1 MLPLAELQRGFSH
14 AVLAGDAAGVK
25 IAMGRVSP
33 TAALQVHRNT
43 IIGALVNA
51 LRLTYPS
58 VDALVGEAFFDQ
70 AAAAFA
76 ELNPPATARLAGYGE
91 GFADFLAAHVP
102 SLPYLPDVARLDR
115 AVDRALSCTATTWR
129 TALDG
134 CVALEWP
141 VSLVLLSLSWPA
153 DAIKAA
159 LGDDIALQGIDMA
172 PSPRWLLVWRSGR
185 HAMTR
190 AISAP
195 AAAFMEAML
204 SQRGSGKALA
214 AATAL
219 SADAPAIIQ
228 GEIFTA
234 SFCTVISGE
243 PS

>member
-1 MLPLAELQRGFSH
+1 MLPLAELQRGFAR
-14 AVLAGDAAGVK
+14 AVLAGDAAGMN
-25 IAMGRVSP
+25 IAQGRVSP
-33 TAALQVHRNT
+33 AAALQVHRNT

-76 ELNPPATARLAGYGE
+76 DHNPPATARLAGYGE
-91 GFADFLAAHVP
+91 SFADFLAAHVP
-102 SLPYLPDVARLDR
+102 SLPYLRDVARLDW
-115 AVDRALSCTATTWR
+115 AVDRALSCTAAIQR
-129 TALDG
+129 MALDE

-141 VSLVLLSLSWPA
+141 SSLTLLSLSWPA

-159 LGDDIALQGIDMA
+159 LGDDAALRGIDMV
-172 PSPRWLLVWRSGR
+172 PSPRWLLVWRIGR

-195 AAAFMEAML
+195 AAAFMDAML
-204 SQRGSGKALA
+204 AQRGSTEAIA
-214 AATAL
+214 AAIAL

-228 GEIFTA
+228 SEIFAA
-234 SFCTVISGE
+234 SFCKIISGD

>member
-1 MLPLAELQRGFSH
+1 MLPLAELQRGFAR
-14 AVLAGDAAGVK
+14 AVLAGDATGMS
-25 IAMGRVSP
+25 IARGRVSP
-33 TAALQVHRNT
+33 AAALQVHRNT

-58 VDALVGEAFFDQ
+58 VDALVGESFFDQ
-70 AAAAFA
+70 TAAAFA
-76 ELNPPATARLAGYGE
+76 EHSPPATARLAGYGE
-91 GFADFLAAHVP
+91 GFGDFLAAHVP
-102 SLPYLPDVARLDR
+102 SLPYLPDVARLDW
-115 AVDRALSCTATTWR
+115 AVDRALSCTAATR
-129 TALDG
+129 RMALDG

-141 VSLVLLSLSWPA
+141 ISLVLLPLSWPA

-172 PSPRWLLVWRSGR
+172 PSSRWLLVWRSGR

-195 AAAFMEAML
+195 AAAFMEAIL
-204 SQRGSGKALA
+204 SQRGSGEALA
-214 AATAL
+214 AAIAL

-228 GEIFTA
+228 SEIFAA
-234 SFCTVISGE
+234 SFCTIVSGE

>member
-1 MLPLAELQRGFSH
+1 MLSLAKLQRGFAQ
-14 AVLAGDAAGVK
+14 AVLAGDAAGMDFAQGC
-25 IAMGRVSP
+25 ISAA
-33 TAALQVHRNT
+33 AALQVHRNT

-58 VDALVGEAFFDQ
+58 VDAVVGEAFFDQ
-70 AAAAFA
+70 AAATFA
-76 ELNPPATARLAGYGE
+76 EHNPPDTARLAGYGE

-102 SLPYLPDVARLDR
+102 SLPYLRDVARLDW
-115 AVDRALSCTATTWR
+115 AVDRALSCSTAIR
-129 TALDG
+129 RIALDD

-141 VSLVLLSLSWPA
+141 VSLTLLSLSWPA

-159 LGDDIALQGIDMA
+159 LDDDEALQGIDTA

-204 SQRGSGKALA
+204 AQRGSSEALGA
-214 AATAL
+214 AIAL
-219 SADAPAIIQ
+219 SDDAPAIIQ

-234 SFCTVISGE
+234 SFCKIISGD